1 MAQFRLTTT
10 QVITRVYVI
19 EAESSDQA
27 YSTWANSLD
36 TTDAF
41 EQDYA
46 DLEKFQDAEEVTEV

>member
-10 QVITRVYVI
+10 QVISRVYVI
-19 EAESSDQA
+19 EAESSNQA
-27 YSTWANSLD
+27 YNTWANCLD
-36 TTDAF
+36 TTAAF